1 MDTKAFTSFLH
12 SNIPLTEFMDIQAE
26 TYTPEKV
33 VLSVPFAQNKNDKNT
48 GFAGSI
54 SALMT
59 VCGWSVMYT
68 NFHELLPKGNI
79 VAQKTQIR
87 YIAPITGDF
96 PDGMRPG
103 SAPLQGRQTGFAG
116 FFRKIPKR
124 QTGTPY
130 PVFLR
135 GFTDGGNGSHLLY
148 HKINTK
154 KHETSFQKFRALLF
168 QIYQNFS
175 QYCFTLPSS
184 STSI

>member
-59 VCGWSVMYT
+59 VCGWSVMYA

-79 VAQKTQIR
+79 
-87 YIAPITGDF
+87 TGDF
-96 PDGMRPG
+96 RAECICNDPEGKQALLD
-103 SAPLQGRQTGFAG
+103 SFA
-116 FFRKIPKR
+116 K
-124 QTGTPY
+124 
-130 PVFLR
+130 
-135 GFTDGGNGSHLLY
+135 
-148 HKINTK
+148 
-154 KHETSFQKFRALLF
+154 FQKGKLILHIQCFCGDLLTAEMEATYF
-168 QIYQNFS
+168 I
-175 QYCFTLPSS
+175 TK
-184 STSI
+184 

>member
-59 VCGWSVMYT
+59 VCGWSVMYA
-68 NFHELLPKGNI
+68 NFHKLLPKGNI

-96 PDGMRPG
+96 GQNV
-103 SAPLQGRQTGFAG
+103 SAMT
-116 FFRKIPKR
+116 PKANR
-124 QTGTPY
+124 LCWILSQ
-130 PVFLR
+130 
-135 GFTDGGNGSHLLY
+135 NS
-148 HKINTK
+148 K
-154 KHETSFQKFRALLF
+154 KA
-168 QIYQNFS
+168 N
-175 QYCFTLPSS
+175 
-184 STSI
+184 

>member
-33 VLSVPFAQNKNDKNT
+33 VLSVPLAQNKNDKNT

-59 VCGWSVMYT
+59 VCGWSVMYA
-68 NFHELLPKGNI
+68 NFHKLLPKGNI

-96 PDGMRPG
+96 RAECICNDPEGKQALLD
-103 SAPLQGRQTGFAG
+103 SFA
-116 FFRKIPKR
+116 K
-124 QTGTPY
+124 
-130 PVFLR
+130 
-135 GFTDGGNGSHLLY
+135 
-148 HKINTK
+148 
-154 KHETSFQKFRALLF
+154 FQKGKLILHIQCFCGDLLTAEMEATYF
-168 QIYQNFS
+168 I
-175 QYCFTLPSS
+175 TK
-184 STSI
+184 